1 MYKNTYF
8 KIVDPFYFQT
18 GLATALLDGKLPLQS
33 TIGRSRCEQFVKRSS
48 STFCR
53 NKNFEG
59 RPIGILIAKKMCKL
73 FQTHKLF
80 KIYVKLCKMCQMCNP
95 SPGVGPKICN
105 AGQQRRLM
113 TSESCQ
119 RHQRDHHHHDH
130 CHTCQPHHLIHAPR
144 RKDPTGILGSFY
156 VKHVFCV
163 QLLTP
168 LSFSGAKSCIVYCLM
183 GCLPFLFKPPPRLP
197 EEVYE
202 HWTDT
207 SELIHCYWSN
217 SKITDHIYLKRALL
231 EDGNHTL

>member
-1 MYKNTYF
+1 
-8 KIVDPFYFQT
+8 
-18 GLATALLDGKLPLQS
+18 
-33 TIGRSRCEQFVKRSS
+33 
-48 STFCR
+48 
-53 NKNFEG
+53 
-59 RPIGILIAKKMCKL
+59 MCKL
-73 FQTHKLF
+73 FQTYKLF
-80 KIYVKLCKMCQMCNP
+80 NIYVKLCKMCQMCNP

-105 AGQQRRLM
+105 AGQQERRLM